1 MNTITIPTDSVLI
14 TTVLDNT
21 DCIDFG
27 HDTPTPVTRLAGV
40 TARTADEVT
49 VDLDE
54 LVRRALLD
62 NDNADVHVT
71 DTGAFFALVSYE
83 IVVDEDGKAHD
94 METMSYFVSGDDM
107 LSPVITA

>member
-21 DCIDFG
+21 DCVDFG

-40 TARTADEVT
+40 TARTADAVT

-54 LVRRALLD
+54 LVRRALWD
-62 NDNADVHVT
+62 NDNADICLSDHLSHRDHDLARTHKRISSMGHQHV
-71 DTGAFFALVSYE
+71 V
-83 IVVDEDGKAHD
+83 
-94 METMSYFVSGDDM
+94 
-107 LSPVITA
+107 